1 MESRI
6 IKPGMVIVDK
16 REARSQVPSLL
27 AKYNVSVRYDLLE
40 VGDYA
45 LAGDILIERK
55 SINDFISSLLDG
67 RLFEQA
73 SALVAASSNPTMLV
87 EGDLHKALSY
97 FKNVNA
103 FWGAYASLIYDFK
116 LITVYTSSPEE
127 TARFISVISK
137 RKKEEKTEMWV
148 KPKKKKGGTD
158 DILINVLT
166 SIPNVGVVTADRL
179 LTGLGTLREIF
190 NADPQTLSTVG
201 KIPHNKSHKIYEIIN
216 TKYSK
221 FKGGEQLKIG

>member
-1 MESRI
+1 
-6 IKPGMVIVDK
+6 MVIVDK

-40 VGDYA
+40 IGDYV

-55 SINDFISSLLDG
+55 SVNDFISSLVDG

-73 SALVAASSNPTMLV
+73 SALVNASSNPTILV
-87 EGDLHKALSY
+87 EGDLHKALNY

-116 LITVYTSSPEE
+116 LITVYTSSPEQS
-127 TARFISVISK
+127 ARFIAVIS
-137 RKKEEKTEMWV
+137 RRRREEKAEMWV

-158 DILINVLT
+158 EILVNILT
-166 SIPNVGVVTADRL
+166 SIPGVGVVTADRL
-179 LTGLGTLREIF
+179 LTGLGSLREIF
-190 NADPQTLSTVG
+190 NANPQTLSTIG
-201 KIPHNKSHKIYEIIN
+201 KIPHDKSHKIYEIIN
-216 TKYSK
+216 TRYSK
-221 FKGGEQLKIG
+221 FKSGEQLKIG